1 MSGRLR
7 RAGGGR
13 DQRPAL
19 DVMLKAAT
27 RGEFDDVAAWSVDRL
42 GRSLQHLLDLTGHLL
57 DLSASPLKA
66 DSPVQSQHPTWKL
79 SPGNALI
86 ARCRERSHP
95 AFCSAFCWP

>member
-42 GRSLQHLLDLTGHLL
+42 GRSLQHLLDLTGHLGIGATGL
-57 DLSASPLKA
+57 PFVTLSKVGEQIA
-66 DSPVQSQHPTWKL
+66 D
-79 SPGNALI
+79 
-86 ARCRERSHP
+86 
-95 AFCSAFCWP
+95 

>member
-57 DLSASPLKA
+57 DLSASPLKVDIPRPNVRSWGYIVA
-66 DSPVQSQHPTWKL
+66 VPRRQSAIHTDLWY
-79 SPGNALI
+79 
-86 ARCRERSHP
+86 
-95 AFCSAFCWP
+95 